1 MNWSRRFL
9 SLNLGAR
16 HRRILGVGLAVLVV
30 TGLVMAAVARVRS
43 EREKSAARPEV
54 CEVVGELYRAAL
66 DGPVAPETDDE
77 WTANTQEIAARLS
90 ELDDPFGMSTKAKT
104 LWGQADGRR
113 PTQIRHTARDVG
125 CPTSTFPPVPKAV
138 FDSTPPSWAVPIP
151 ASVGQPAV
159 AHLPGAHL
167 PPDSTVAKNIR
178 GATFATL
185 VEAGVPVDKMP
196 LLDSSQGRIAW
207 IHSADFRDEQ
217 ETTIWFATKI
227 NDASVAVARLMEVAA
242 ALPEMNTPRSLEVS
256 ESEGHITSADLSVR
270 IAVSVEYEDDD
281 GTTFIE
287 IARTWLGDHEV
298 TTPAALL
305 PTLSY
310 AAGPLT
316 GSHSTLEGWWL
327 KLGKEPELVKDPQEW
342 AEVDVKA
349 LSLTIEQAVEPVMN
363 SVAGSLGVLKA
374 DGSHL
379 FRSRLYDP
387 AQPGLDWR
395 FVMLETGTTTFFVY
409 RSGAEG

>member
-1 MNWSRRFL
+1 MRWSRRSL

-16 HRRILGVGLAVLVV
+16 HRRILRAGLAVLVV
-30 TGLVMAAVARVRS
+30 TGLVMAVVARVRS

-77 WTANTQEIAARLS
+77 WTANTREMAARLS
-90 ELDDPFGMSTKAKT
+90 ELDDPFGMSTKAST
-104 LWGQADGRR
+104 LVGQADGRR
-113 PTQIRHTARDVG
+113 PTQIRHTAHDVG
-125 CPTSTFPPVPKAV
+125 CPTSTFPSVPKAV
-138 FDSTPPSWAVPIP
+138 FDSTLPSWAVPIS

-167 PPDSTVAKNIR
+167 PPDSAVAENIR

-207 IHSADFRDEQ
+207 IHSADYRDEQ
-217 ETTIWFATKI
+217 ETTIWFVTKI
-227 NDASVAVARLMEVAA
+227 DHASVAVARLMEVAA
-242 ALPEMNTPRSLEVS
+242 ALPEMNAPRSLEVS
-256 ESEGHITSADLSVR
+256 ESGGHITSADLSIR
-270 IAVSVEYEDDD
+270 IDVSLEYDDD
-281 GTTFIE
+281 GTAFIE
-287 IARTWLGDHEV
+287 IARRWTATHGV
-298 TTPAALL
+298 STPAALL
-305 PTLSY
+305 QTLSY

-327 KLGKEPELVKDPQEW
+327 KLGKEPELLKDPKEW
-342 AEVDVKA
+342 AELDVRA
-349 LSLTIEQAVEPVMN
+349 LALTIEQAVEPVMN
-363 SVAGSLGVLKA
+363 SVADSLGILKA

-379 FRSRLYDP
+379 FRSRLDDP

-395 FVMLETGTTTFFVY
+395 FVTRGSGGTRLFVY